1 MTAKAR
7 YKYRCPGGRESARIS
22 LKGGDGMADTYAGMK
37 IGIDVDSKEVQE
49 VVNRMREVMEPLQFS
64 RAMYGVMQRTSRHV
78 AKVLG
83 DDVPKKYKVKS
94 AEVKKS
100 VGPPKLSMGVA
111 GGVGCVI
118 PLRDIRRKVGP
129 AGKGSFTASGG
140 RKGWNTVTRKRKKAK
155 KPYKITANI
164 LAQAASTLP
173 ANMPKAY
180 YGGYPPFRN
189 LSAGGEMKKI
199 VYTRVSK
206 KRLPIKKVIAMSI
219 PQMPMNRSE
228 AEVQK
233 DIADY
238 LQQRVEARLRALI
251 ANGR

>member
-22 LKGGDGMADTYAGMK
+22 LKGGDGMADSGGMN
-37 IGIDVDSKEVQE
+37 IELDIDSEEVRK
-49 VVNRMREVMEPLQFS
+49 VLNKMRNAMEPLQFS

-78 AKVLG
+78 AAILG
-83 DDVPKKYKVKS
+83 KEVPKEYKVTS

-100 VGPPKLSMGVA
+100 VGAPIYSIGMM
-111 GGVGCVI
+111 GGVGCTI
-118 PLRDIRRKVGP
+118 PLKDIRRKIGP

-164 LAQAASTLP
+164 LQKAASTLP
-173 ANMPKAY
+173 ANMPQAY

-189 LSAGGEMKKI
+189 LSAREEMKKI

-206 KRLPIKKVIAMSI
+206 KRLPIKKVIGMSI

-228 AEVQK
+228 EDVQK

-238 LQQRVEARLRALI
+238 LQVRIEQRLRRLI
-251 ANGR
+251 EKGS